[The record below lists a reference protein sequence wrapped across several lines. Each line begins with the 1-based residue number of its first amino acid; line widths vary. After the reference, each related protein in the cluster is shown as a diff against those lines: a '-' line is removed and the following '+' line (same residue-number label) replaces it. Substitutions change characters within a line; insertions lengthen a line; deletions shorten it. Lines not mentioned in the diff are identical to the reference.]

1 LPTQET
7 PQTLPLGASIIGAV
21 LIVVDTDPG
30 VDDAFALVGLLAR
43 ARRGDCRVLAIGTVH
58 GNLPPAPGA
67 DNALRITE
75 LVETTVPVA
84 VGAAKPLVGPEMQ
97 SGQIVHGEDGLG
109 GNAGPKSR
117 TTPTTES
124 AADQLARLA
133 KEHPGQIT
141 VLALGPLTNVAL
153 ALEAEPALPSLVKDV
168 VWMGGVFTL
177 PGTVGIAQE
186 PNAWHDPEAAEQV
199 LAAGFTLTVVPID
212 AVQQAWADEAWLAG
226 LARIDHPVARALTA
240 WHKQYL
246 GFYSETAAFEHG
258 APGML
263 LYDPVAAAITLNPDL
278 ARYESHEVVVELHGY
293 LRGATLV
300 DRRAAPLPGTELP
313 ARRPVRVAIEADT
326 ARILT
331 ELLAD
336 IAGLAR

>member
-1 LPTQET
+1 
-7 PQTLPLGASIIGAV
+7 V

-67 DNALRITE
+67 DNALRVTE
-75 LVETTVPVA
+75 LLGLDVPVA

-109 GNAGPKSR
+109 GNAGLEPR
-117 TTPTTES
+117 ARPTAES
-124 AADQLARLA
+124 AADQLVRLTRT
-133 KEHPGQIT
+133 HPGEIT
-141 VLALGPLTNVAL
+141 VLALGPLTNLAL
-153 ALEAEPALPSLVKDV
+153 ALEAEPELPSLVKQV
-168 VWMGGVFTL
+168 VWMGGVLTR
-177 PGTVGIAQE
+177 PGTVGISQE

-212 AVQQAWADEAWLAG
+212 AVENAWADEAWVAD
-226 LARIDHPVARALTA
+226 LARVDHPVARALTA
-240 WHKQYL
+240 WNKHYL
-246 GFYSETAAFEHG
+246 DFYSATRAFAHSG
-258 APGML
+258 PGML
-263 LYDPVAAAITLNPDL
+263 LYDPVAAAIALNPEL
-278 ARYESHEVVVELHGY
+278 GQYEEHEVVVELRGY

-300 DRRAAPLPGTELP
+300 DRRPVPLPGTELP
-313 ARRPVRVAIEADT
+313 ARRPVRVAVAADT
-326 ARILT
+326 ARVLA

-336 IAGLAR
+336 IAELAG